1 MGIISRLHDFVMP
14 AASPRKSLIMIL
26 GVQRS
31 GTTALFETLAESP
44 GVVPRH
50 ESHWDEI
57 YDNYFLRPEPEIRA
71 FLHALPGTVLLKPV
85 RETERR
91 TPLQVAED
99 YRDYDLRIIWLYRDP
114 VNVFAS
120 YVQRGWSQVSPVD
133 ADTFAIHWVRRN
145 LDALAASGPLRER
158 LLMVSYEDL
167 TSHRSLVMDLAAR
180 LGLTV
185 RTPLRGD
192 SASGRRSLPRE
203 IQDLI
208 DGETF
213 SVRDRLDRQRS
224 LSAPVHE
231 SVPGPSD
238 SPGRAAAIT
247 SVLGTSD
254 FEELWDTPDPAP
266 LYHRWRQAGAVRP
279 VAATGGYVALG
290 HEACRLIQ
298 AASLPCASPEPLPWE
313 GDGEAAR
320 RAAAL
325 EACCADRRPQL
336 RNRIAA
342 AVQAMV
348 RGLPTGQP
356 SDLVAPLLD
365 LANQLAILWLGLPA
379 SDEESFIKALGHLTL
394 PLASTPDRAAQEEV
408 ICRAAQASGLVAD
421 LLAEQILQPQDTLA
435 FIRETCLRL
444 PPQTVIV
451 VVWHTLEALGR
462 WPEAIEQVSATPSL
476 IRPAIDEAL
485 RLRPCILA
493 SRYRLNRTLELQGL
507 ALPAG
512 CHVDLLFG
520 AANRDPDAF
529 ADPDSFRLDRRS
541 PAPFL
546 LDSETVPFTRLEHQR
561 RPGCDHLVFDA
572 AAIVLQQLLADPRSL
587 HVDTARTMM
596 DIRVRADGVCT
607 QVLSDV
613 RVTLS

>member
-1 MGIISRLHDFVMP
+1 MGIILRLHDFVTP
-14 AASPRKSLIMIL
+14 VALPRKSLIMIL

-50 ESHWDEI
+50 ESPGDEI
-57 YDNYFLRPEPEIRA
+57 YDDYFLRPEPEIRA
-71 FLHALPGTVLLKPV
+71 FLHALSGTVLLKPV

-120 YVQRGWSQVSPVD
+120 YLQRNWCQLSPVD
-133 ADTFAIHWVRRN
+133 ADGFAQQWAQRN
-145 LDALAASGPLRER
+145 RAALVASGPLRER
-158 LLMVSYEDL
+158 LLVLCYEDL

-192 SASGRRSLPRE
+192 SAGGRRSLPQD

-208 DGETF
+208 DSHTLD
-213 SVRDRLDRQRS
+213 VRSRLDRLRS
-224 LSAPVHE
+224 LSAPR
-231 SVPGPSD
+231 PSD
-238 SPGRAAAIT
+238 VPRRAAVVT

-254 FEELWDTPDPAP
+254 YEELWHTPEPAL
-266 LYHRWRQAGAVRP
+266 LYHRWRQAGAVQP
-279 VAATGGYVALG
+279 VAQTGGYVALG
-290 HEACRLIQ
+290 HESCRLIQ

-325 EACCADRRPQL
+325 EAFCAGRRPEL
-336 RNRIAA
+336 RNRITAA
-342 AVQAMV
+342 AQAMV
-348 RGLPTGQP
+348 RGLPTGEP
-356 SDLVAPLLD
+356 CDLVAPLSD
-365 LANQLAILWLGLPA
+365 LANRLAILWLGLPA
-379 SDEESFIKALGHLTL
+379 SDEASLIKALGHLA
-394 PLASTPDRAAQEEV
+394 LALSSTPYRAAQEDV
-408 ICRAAQASGLVAD
+408 ICKAAQASGLVAD
-421 LLAEQILQPQDTLA
+421 LLAEQILQRQDTLA

-444 PPQTVIV
+444 PPQPVMV
-451 VVWHTLEALGR
+451 AVWHTLEALGR
-462 WPEAIEQVSATPSL
+462 WPEAMEQVRVTPSL

-485 RLRPCILA
+485 RLRPFILA
-493 SRYRLNRTLELQGL
+493 SRHRMTRTLELQGL
-507 ALPAG
+507 VLPVG

-520 AANRDPDAF
+520 AANCDPDAF
-529 ADPDSFRLDRRS
+529 VDPDRYRLDRRS

-546 LDSETVPFTRLEHQR
+546 LESEGVPFTRLEHQR
-561 RPGCDHLVFDA
+561 RAGCDHLVFDA
-572 AAIVLQQLLADPRSL
+572 AAIVLQQLLAEPRSL
-587 HVDTARTMM
+587 RVDTTGKMM
-596 DIRVRADGVCT
+596 DFRIRADGSCI
-607 QVLSDV
+607 QVLNDV
-613 RVTLS
+613 RVTLT

>member
-50 ESHWDEI
+50 ESPGDEI
-57 YDNYFLRPEPEIRA
+57 YDDYFLRPEPEIRA

-158 LLMVSYEDL
+158 LLMVCYEDL

-266 LYHRWRQAGAVRP
+266 LYHRWRQAGAVQP
-279 VAATGGYVALG
+279 VAQTGGYVALG
-290 HEACRLIQ
+290 HESCRLIQ

-325 EACCADRRPQL
+325 EAFCAGRRPEL
-336 RNRIAA
+336 RNRITAA
-342 AVQAMV
+342 AQAMV
-348 RGLPTGQP
+348 RGLPTGEP
-356 SDLVAPLLD
+356 CDLVAPLSD
-365 LANQLAILWLGLPA
+365 LANRLAILWLGLPA
-379 SDEESFIKALGHLTL
+379 SDEESFIKALGDLTL
-394 PLASTPDRAAQEEV
+394 PLSTPDRAKQEDV
-408 ICRAAQASGLVAD
+408 ICSAAQASGLVAE
-421 LLAEQILQPQDTLA
+421 LLAGQLLQPEDTLA
-435 FIRETCLRL
+435 FIQETRLLLRAL
-444 PPQTVIV
+444 PV
-451 VVWHTLEALGR
+451 VVAHTLAALGR
-462 WPEAIEQVSATPSL
+462 WPEAMEQVDATPSL

-485 RLRPCILA
+485 RLLPFILV
-493 SRYRLNRTLELQGL
+493 SRHRLTRTFELPGL
-507 ALPAG
+507 VLPAG
-512 CHVDLLFG
+512 CSVDLLFG
-520 AANRDPDAF
+520 AANRDPDTF
-529 ADPDSFRLDRRS
+529 ADPDTFRLDRRS

-546 LDSETVPFTRLEHQR
+546 LDSETVPFTRLEHRR

-572 AAIVLQQLLADPRSL
+572 AAIVLQQLLAEPRSL
-587 HVDTARTMM
+587 RVDTTGKMM
-596 DIRVRADGVCT
+596 DFRIRADGSCI
-607 QVLSDV
+607 QVLNDA
-613 RVTLS
+613 RVTLT